1 MTRTQEFFV
10 FISVALLIY
19 VLLNFYVYIRGRET
33 LPEQWRTFYTI
44 VFWLL
49 ASTFIVGNILERS
62 VPSRISTAF
71 IWVGSFW
78 LGALAYSVILL
89 LLIDCIRLIFAA
101 LPFLPRIS
109 ISKSVLGIVVFSIV
123 LVAVIASRINAL
135 NPVVKNLDISIDKH
149 APMDQLTI
157 AAVSDIHLGTL
168 VCNSHFEKIVDR
180 INGLQPDIILLVG
193 DVVDEDIEPV
203 IRNNLG
209 ETLKRLHA
217 PYGVYACTGNHEYIG
232 GVERACKYLEE
243 HDIRMLRDSVATVAG
258 GLVIVGR
265 EDVMSRGMLGRDRKP
280 LAELLRSVPKE
291 MPILVMDHQPVTL
304 GEAAAAGVDVQLSGH
319 THNGQLFP
327 LNYIA
332 SAIYEVSWGYKKK
345 DSTHIYVS
353 CGVGTWGPPMR
364 SGNRPEIAKLTLH
377 FSGKEGTK

>member
-10 FISVALLIY
+10 FISLALLIY

-33 LPEQWRTFYTI
+33 LPEQWCTLYTI

-49 ASTFIVGNILERS
+49 ASTFVVGNILERIA
-62 VPSRISTAF
+62 PSGISTAF

-89 LLIDCIRLIFAA
+89 LLIDCIRLIFAV

-109 ISKSVLGIVVFSIV
+109 ISKSVLGIAVFSIV

-209 ETLKRLHA
+209 ETLKRLHT

-243 HDIRMLRDSVATVAG
+243 HGIRMLRDSVVTVAG

-265 EDVMSRGMLGRDRKP
+265 EDVMSRGMLGKDRKP

-291 MPILVMDHQPVTL
+291 LPILVMDHQPVTL
-304 GEAAAAGVDVQLSGH
+304 GEVAAAGVDVQLSGH
-319 THNGQLFP
+319 THHGQLFP

-364 SGNRPEIAKLTLH
+364 SGNRPEIVKLTLH